1 MKKFELENLGFQML
15 NKLKERINYLE
26 EDFHK
31 ADFQLSINRVGTV
44 LGVLDNIKKIII
56 RLKIYQEIYDVS
68 G

>member
-1 MKKFELENLGFQML
+1 MKKFELESLGFQML

-26 EDFHK
+26 EDFYT
-31 ADFQLSINRVGTV
+31 DFQSSIREISTV
-44 LGVLDNIKKIII
+44 LSVLDNIKKIII